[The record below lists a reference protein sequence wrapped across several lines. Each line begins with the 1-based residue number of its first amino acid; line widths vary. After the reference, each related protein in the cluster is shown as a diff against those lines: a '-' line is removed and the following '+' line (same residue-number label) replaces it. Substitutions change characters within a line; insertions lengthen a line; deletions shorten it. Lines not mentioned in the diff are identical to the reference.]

1 MKKEIDLR
9 KFDSKSESANI
20 CSYLCRDYE
29 EIITWNQ
36 LIPIT
41 QEIGDRFLGLYGGE
55 SYCDADLIYEHDM
68 HCVLHKDVSYVRN
81 KVSKLVDYI
90 KKEEAKLEVVHG
102 HVYKLTVE
110 NLYEHKELRD
120 ALVNEQI
127 NHVSTHAYVWMEKG
141 DGGQVWS
148 FVDDEDK
155 GGYVADFCDNY
166 FQDPTPKGLI
176 KKMYSESGWNVEPN
190 IVFQA

>member
-9 KFDSKSESANI
+9 KFDGKAESANI

-29 EIITWNQ
+29 QITTWNQ
-36 LIPIT
+36 LIPIA
-41 QEIGDRFLGLYGGE
+41 QEISDYFIGLNGGDTF
-55 SYCDADLIYEHDM
+55 CDADLIYEHDM

-90 KKEEAKLEVVHG
+90 KKQEAKVVDG
-102 HVYKLTVE
+102 HLYKLTVE

-127 NHVSTHAYVWMEKG
+127 HHVSTHAYVWMEKG

-148 FVDDEDK
+148 FVNNEDK
-155 GGYVADFCDNY
+155 GGYVADFCNNY
-166 FQDPTPKGLI
+166 LEDPTPKGLI
-176 KKMYSESGWNVEPN
+176 KKMYSESGCNVEPN
-190 IVFQA
+190 IVFEA

>member
-9 KFDSKSESANI
+9 KFDGKAESANI
-20 CSYLCRDYE
+20 CRYLGKDYE
-29 EIITWNQ
+29 PISTWDQ

-41 QEIGDRFLGLYGGE
+41 QEIGDDFIGLHDGE
-55 SYCDADLIYEHDM
+55 EYCDADLIYEHNM
-68 HCVLHKDVSYVRN
+68 HCLLYKDVSYVRN

-90 KKEEAKLEVVHG
+90 KKQQAEVIDG
-102 HVYKLTVE
+102 HLYKLTVE
-110 NLYEHKELRD
+110 NLYEHEELRD

-127 NHVSTHAYVWMEKG
+127 HHVSTHAYVWMEKG

-155 GGYVADFCDNY
+155 GGYVADFCNNY

-176 KKMYSESGWNVEPN
+176 KKIYSESGWNVEPN
-190 IVFQA
+190 IVFEA